1 MIIFGKEI
9 ISVAIQRGMFTPE
22 NTLLTASVLA
32 AYSYGLFSVGAFNFL
47 QRFFYSCNDFRTPFR
62 IAVLVCVLDIALS
75 VLLKDTALSV
85 SGLALANTI
94 SFTAGLALMIWST
107 KKRLLRIGLR
117 GVLLTWCKTIG
128 SLLLPSAALLVFL
141 RVTGQWWERGSSL
154 RTLGLLLLGTVI
166 FCTLTFAGFRLTRI
180 EVLSVLIRRNKRT
193 LSTGEEKKYE

>member
-1 MIIFGKEI
+1 
-9 ISVAIQRGMFTPE
+9 
-22 NTLLTASVLA
+22 
-32 AYSYGLFSVGAFNFL
+32 
-47 QRFFYSCNDFRTPFR
+47 
-62 IAVLVCVLDIALS
+62 
-75 VLLKDTALSV
+75 
-85 SGLALANTI
+85 
-94 SFTAGLALMIWST
+94 MIWST

-193 LSTGEEKKYE
+193 LSTEKREKI